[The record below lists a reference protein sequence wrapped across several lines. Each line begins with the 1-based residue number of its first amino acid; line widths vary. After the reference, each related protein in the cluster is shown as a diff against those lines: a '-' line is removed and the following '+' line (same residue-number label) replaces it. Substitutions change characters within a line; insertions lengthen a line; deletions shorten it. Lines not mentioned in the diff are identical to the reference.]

1 MGNLRLGSER
11 PNPAGARRCQTVSR
25 PWRTFRT
32 NSFRRATFLRP
43 TPTPCRG
50 IALIYADGPFHAFVL
65 TFPGYQ
71 ALGDDWVAIAIDAR
85 ERWQTCGELPAT
97 LTELRGL
104 LFVEQRAYHW
114 TAGDF
119 DEQRPFATAYIRALV
134 DAIRAILS
142 KDDVRR
148 A

>member
-1 MGNLRLGSER
+1 VEEADAVDRRSEPPALSGVGSGFPGYIPNELLQASDLPTADADTQPWDCPYHADR
-11 PNPAGARRCQTVSR
+11 P
-25 PWRTFRT
+25 
-32 NSFRRATFLRP
+32 
-43 TPTPCRG
+43 
-50 IALIYADGPFHAFVL
+50 YHAFAL

-71 ALGDDWVAIAIDAR
+71 ALGDDWLDIALDAR
-85 ERWQTCGELPAT
+85 QRWQTCGELPAT

-134 DAIRAILS
+134 DAIRAIVS
-142 KDDVRR
+142 NDDVRR